1 MHINFITI
9 RKFAEISGYS
19 ENAIRSKI
27 TRGDWLEDL
36 VWTRAPD
43 HRILISVDGYDQ
55 WAEGQGGNH
64 NG

>member
-1 MHINFITI
+1 MNINLITI

-36 VWTRAPD
+36 DALQT
-43 HRILISVDGYDQ
+43 I
-55 WAEGQGGNH
+55 EF
-64 NG
+64 